1 MPTAPDT
8 WPALHRLLA
17 ALAAQYSADF
27 RAAVL
32 AEGLGR
38 EPVGVLLLAA
48 NLDPDPIS
56 AALML
61 ACLPYFAETA
71 FTTRLERLR
80 VGGWLDRHPAGYTLS
95 PRGRA
100 AADAMHGAVRAR
112 LAALAPMPPADL
124 ERLAQLLERLFDH
137 CRLSPRVPGQA
148 CVTLSG
154 NAKPINEPGASPLAR
169 AARALEALNNF
180 RCDAHRAAWQP
191 LGVSGPAWET
201 LTWLWQGR
209 ANSHLGLRAWA
220 EKQPFPRGWA
230 AADYAGFLGEL
241 QARGWVES
249 VPDSTWSLTPPGRV
263 AREAAEADTD
273 ARFYAPWAALTPAEM
288 DELSSRAAV
297 VAEALSAKPAINFPL
312 DD

>member
-1 MPTAPDT
+1 MITSVDA
-8 WPALHRLLA
+8 WAALQRLLA
-17 ALAAQYSADF
+17 ALAAQYSAEF

-48 NLDPDPIS
+48 NVDLDPIS
-56 AALML
+56 AAGML

-71 FTTRLERLR
+71 FTTRLQRLR
-80 VGGWLDRHPAGYTLS
+80 AGGWLDPHPAGYVLS

-100 AADAMHGAVRAR
+100 AAEAMHGVVRTR

-124 ERLAQLLERLFDH
+124 ERLARLVERLFDL
-137 CRLSPRVPGQA
+137 CRLSPAVPDRG

-154 NAKPINEPGASPLAR
+154 NAQPTREPGAPPLAR
-169 AARALEALNNF
+169 AARAIEALSNF

-191 LGVSGPAWET
+191 TEASGPAWET

-209 ANSHLGLRAWA
+209 ANSPLSLHAWA
-220 EKQPFPRGWA
+220 EKQPFPRGWS
-230 AADYAGFLGEL
+230 AADYAGFLVDL
-241 QARGWVES
+241 QAMGWVEAG
-249 VPDSTWSLTPPGRV
+249 PDEAWSLTPPGWA

-273 ARFYAPWAALTPAEM
+273 ARFYAPWAAFTPAEL

-297 VAEALSAKPAINFPL
+297 VAEALSAKPA
-312 DD
+312 